1 MSKAR
6 RRALPAVAA
15 ICLVLTPVAL
25 LSPAGALPLQ
35 EDQPAGEGA
44 TTTTTLPE
52 GDSDLGRIIPL
63 PNSGHEPD
71 SAGDRGGWQQVGLFF
86 AICAVIIC
94 IGVYIWWR
102 GRRNRNAL
110 RAEGLDR
117 VEWARTH
124 GGDVRRPSEP
134 HP

>member
-1 MSKAR
+1 MSPAR

-15 ICLVLTPVAL
+15 ICLVLTSVGSL
-25 LSPAGALPLQ
+25 TPAGALSLQ
-35 EDQPAGEGA
+35 EDPAGEGA
-44 TTTTTLPE
+44 TTTTLSE

-63 PNSGHEPD
+63 PDSGREPD
-71 SAGDRGGWQQVGLFF
+71 SAGDRGGWQQIALFF
-86 AICAVIIC
+86 AICAVIVG

-117 VEWARTH
+117 TEWARTH

-134 HP
+134 RP

>member
-6 RRALPAVAA
+6 RGALLAVAA
-15 ICLVLTPVAL
+15 ICLVFTSVGSLT
-25 LSPAGALPLQ
+25 PAGALPLQ
-35 EDQPAGEGA
+35 KDQPAGEDA
-44 TTTTTLPE
+44 TTTTLPE

-63 PNSGHEPD
+63 PDSGHEPD

-86 AICAVIIC
+86 VICAVIIG

-117 VEWARTH
+117 VQWARTH

-134 HP
+134 RP